1 MIDIHC
7 HILPDF
13 DDGARDLQE
22 SLTMARLAAESGVA
36 GIIATPHFRGEQ
48 STLGVL
54 PQLLETYRELS
65 QAIRREGIPVSL
77 LPGAEILCMPQ
88 TAELARDQA
97 LPTLGDTQYLLTE
110 FFFDEPGF
118 RISMMLRSL
127 ADCGYKPVIAHPER
141 YDAVQEDPG
150 LLESW
155 FRDGYVIQLNKGSIL
170 GAFGSRVERT
180 ADIAL
185 YHGFAHLV
193 ASDAHSCIRRTT
205 SMHRLRHRLTEKCP
219 PEYIRILL
227 EQNPAHLIRNQDMV
241 PVI

>member
-13 DDGARDLQE
+13 DDGARNLQE

-36 GIIATPHFRGEQ
+36 GIIATPHFRGEK
-48 STLGVL
+48 SSLTML
-54 PQLLETYRELS
+54 PALLENYRKLS
-65 QAIRREGIPVSL
+65 QAIRQEGIPVSL
-77 LPGAEILCMPQ
+77 LPGAEILCLPQ
-88 TAELARDQA
+88 TAELARDGS

-110 FFFDEPGF
+110 FFFDEPGS
-118 RISMMLRSL
+118 RISGMLRSL

-141 YDAVQEDPG
+141 YEAVQENPG

-155 FRDGYVIQLNKGSIL
+155 FREGYVIQLNKGSIL
-170 GAFGSRVERT
+170 GAFGPRPERT

-185 YHGFAHLV
+185 YHGFAHLI
-193 ASDAHSCIRRTT
+193 ASDAHSCVRRTT
-205 SMHRLRHRLTEKCP
+205 SMHQLRHHLPEKCP

-227 EQNPAHLIRNQDMV
+227 EENPAHLIRNQDMV
-241 PVI
+241 PVT